1 MCKNMHRS
9 KVINFYMF
17 ASKKNVST
25 YMYLNK
31 SAQNFEQRSRRVPV
45 TSYAR
50 DSISSGSLKLNSPR
64 ERYDSHRNPDDA
76 E

>member
-1 MCKNMHRS
+1 
-9 KVINFYMF
+9 MF
-17 ASKKNVST
+17 ALKKFLHT

-31 SAQNFEQRSRRVPV
+31 FAENFEQRSRRVLV

-50 DSISSGSLKLNSPR
+50 DSVSSGSLKLNSPR